1 MCERVTQLTR
11 LFWQS
16 CKPAARQAKQ
26 VPHLRLRLY
35 FPRETPEVLYQ
46 KFNLRVFLVFCCVSV
61 GGCRYL
67 QGSLNCSFSMFY
79 QTSLGTRDIPRN
91 MLFHVKENFFLSIPA
106 GYYYNIKIV
115 IFIEKQ
121 RSIEGR
127 AVLHPLFKATKS
139 VWRTSPLL
147 FPFTRLKNKYNF
159 LSASGLVLFLVT

>member
-26 VPHLRLRLY
+26 VPHLCLRLY
-35 FPRETPEVLYQ
+35 FPCETPEVLYQ

-91 MLFHVKENFFLSIPA
+91 MLFRVKENFFLSIPA

-121 RSIEGR
+121 RSNQ
-127 AVLHPLFKATKS
+127 VKAELYSTPCSKLQS
-139 VWRTSPLL
+139 LYEEHHL
-147 FPFTRLKNKYNF
+147 CFF
-159 LSASGLVLFLVT
+159 LSQDLKTNIIFFQLLD